1 MKNFQTLLLGTAL
14 TAVIATSGFADEL
27 RARVKAVDADKN
39 TVTVIEG
46 HRDYS
51 FVTTADTKF
60 LNVKGDPLA
69 NGIKSGDLKEGRRV
83 IVEYTTKDGAL
94 VLDSIQI
101 RP

>member
-1 MKNFQTLLLGTAL
+1 MKNFQTLLMGAAL
-14 TAVIATSGFADEL
+14 TAVMVTSGFADEL
-27 RARVKAVDADKN
+27 HARVKVVDADKN

-46 HRDYS
+46 KKDYS

-60 LNVKGDPLA
+60 LNVKGGLLA
-69 NGIKSGDLKEGRRV
+69 NGIKSGDLKDGRRV
-83 IVEYTTKDGAL
+83 IVNYTTKDGTL